1 MGSMIQSISTNA
13 IGRCPPGRQICLTRS
28 SWLLKPIL
36 NFITHLKRNKMILV
50 KFPRDGGRE
59 SVIEGLV
66 ESLIDTI
73 YLLEPF

>member
-13 IGRCPPGRQICLTRS
+13 TGRCPPGRQICLTRS

-50 KFPRDGGRE
+50 KFPGGGG